1 MEIVMSERPNSAAA
15 GDGPWADNQNFIG
28 GDTHG
33 ALLARARALAFDTD
47 GTFTVT
53 SGATACTRA
62 KVFTEPGTKTGP
74 HLRGPVGMWDV
85 WSRSPE
91 SLYTVTILFSGE
103 GLPPIGVRPYRQVA
117 NDDYTPARAMFALL
131 DGAQR
136 QRLYDNIAAAMVGVP
151 DFIIERQVAEF
162 GRVDPAYGAGVL
174 AAVMRGRQKRDVLF

>member
-1 MEIVMSERPNSAAA
+1 
-15 GDGPWADNQNFIG
+15 
-28 GDTHG
+28 
-33 ALLARARALAFDTD
+33 
-47 GTFTVT
+47 
-53 SGATACTRA
+53 
-62 KVFTEPGTKTGP
+62 
-74 HLRGPVGMWDV
+74 MWDV

-117 NDDYTPARAMFALL
+117 NDDYTPARVLFALF

-174 AAVMRGRQKRDVLF
+174 AAVMRGRQKKDVLF